1 MDERIRDPL
10 QLYSILIVYFLFYYM
25 FSINP
30 LFPVFSVEVIDENK
44 RLQVDVMKLKERVK
58 ELEGETLYLS
68 YFHHISLL

>member
-10 QLYSILIVYFLFYYM
+10 QLYSILIVFFLFYYM

-44 RLQVDVMKLKERVK
+44 RLQVDVTKLKERVK
-58 ELEGETLYLS
+58 DLESETLYLS